1 MIYTPVPKRDMR
13 ELCVNKLSSLQ
24 SPQSWRNIEERQED
38 NSLNQTPINKGEPFS
53 EERIAEIISDFKQN
67 GFTLIPGV
75 LEPHEVKALR
85 EKTDALF
92 VDPEVISGRYV
103 QRNFILRHTN
113 ELDRIFCELL
123 IREPIYSLM
132 EAIFGKGFQQCGMNV
147 VRTDDTNA
155 IDQWHV
161 DDALFFPLPDNVPR
175 HDPRIELP
183 VQWLTVQVPL
193 TDINS
198 IDHGPTQYVPVS
210 HYSGR
215 HPPKTETPIFEGQRT
230 CFHTLQGRRH
240 LSARSTML
248 APRDSQHDRVK
259 FAICSS
265 SNTLGVGPFRAT
277 TAYINYKMPEHHP
290 RKARV
295 TDLLQVLGDYRFHPE
310 ERYQ

>member
-1 MIYTPVPKRDMR
+1 
-13 ELCVNKLSSLQ
+13 
-24 SPQSWRNIEERQED
+24 
-38 NSLNQTPINKGEPFS
+38 LNQTPINKGQPFS
-53 EERIAEIISDFKQN
+53 KERTAEIIRDFRQN

-75 LEPHEVKALR
+75 LEPHEVKTLR

-92 VDPEVISGRYV
+92 VDPEVINGRYV

-113 ELDRIFCELL
+113 ELDRIFCDLL

-161 DDALFFPLPDNVPR
+161 DDALFFPLPDDVPR

-193 TDINS
+193 TDIPS
-198 IDHGPTQYVPVS
+198 IEHGPTQYVPVS

-215 HPPKTETPIFEGQRT
+215 HPPKTETPTFEGRGPVSILCKAGDIYLHDPQCWHRGT
-230 CFHTLQGRRH
+230 PNKSGQVRYLLQQQYARRWPF
-240 LSARSTML
+240 
-248 APRDSQHDRVK
+248 PRY
-259 FAICSS
+259 
-265 SNTLGVGPFRAT
+265 N
-277 TAYINYKMPEHHP
+277 AYVNYEMPEHIIEGASD
-290 RKARV
+290 R
-295 TDLLQVLGDYRFHPE
+295 LLQVLGNYRFHPE
-310 ERYQ
+310 DRYQ